1 MRGKIQKR
9 GEKSLLSCSFTCR
22 VYAEPAGAHAVLH
35 FRDET
40 HMQTR
45 THAHIFAL
53 HAALVVP
60 GSLFSLSLHHEVFSA
75 VLHHPYFSISGHHF
89 VCAPP
94 PYPHFFPKPIVY
106 THTQKH
112 THIYT
117 HTWVWELG
125 LWKCVMERGCN
136 ECMHMC
142 VFVCLRLWKKG
153 TVWGVGGGGT
163 ERLWQ

>member
-35 FRDET
+35 FGDET

-94 PYPHFFPKPIVY
+94 PLSSLFSQAYRLH
-106 THTQKH
+106 THTKTH
-112 THIYT
+112 THIHT
-117 HTWVWELG
+117 HMGLG
-125 LWKCVMERGCN
+125 ARLVKVCDGKRVQRVHAHVCV
-136 ECMHMC
+136 CMSATMKEGNC
-142 VFVCLRLWKKG
+142 
-153 TVWGVGGGGT
+153 VGGGRGGT